1 MPDDC
6 IYFAPVRNT
15 MTQIPGIRQER
26 YRPSISDSQMRTDTI
41 FVPVLSR
48 GIMPGSADGGQKNR
62 RRGRQPGAGGRGP
75 PDRRQVKKRQRAG
88 QRPDRR
94 PHPHRPPRL
103 PPDHHRLALPIRPAR
118 TLSRRQKE
126 TSRQGSP
133 RGRSQEKTPCQDRP
147 RTGRSPGRIPD
158 PRPHCGRQDANPYR
172 A

>member
-48 GIMPGSADGGQKNR
+48 GLMPGSADGGQKNR
-62 RRGRQPGAGGRGP
+62 RRGGWPWPGAGGRGP

-88 QRPDRR
+88 PSPWPQAPSPSASPAAARPPQAGP
-94 PHPHRPPRL
+94 PHPAAKNALQETIRTTRIAGGLLWPCKGLLPAAPKDAGFHAVQAQCPCRL
-103 PPDHHRLALPIRPAR
+103 GYPL
-118 TLSRRQKE
+118 K
-126 TSRQGSP
+126 GS
-133 RGRSQEKTPCQDRP
+133 
-147 RTGRSPGRIPD
+147 
-158 PRPHCGRQDANPYR
+158 
-172 A
+172 

>member
-1 MPDDC
+1 
-6 IYFAPVRNT
+6 

-88 QRPDRR
+88 PSPWPQAPSPSASPAAARPPQAGP
-94 PHPHRPPRL
+94 PHPAGKNALQETKGDL
-103 PPDHHRLALPIRPAR
+103 PAGQPAR
-118 TLSRRQKE
+118 EVSRKDALSGQ
-126 TSRQGSP
+126 
-133 RGRSQEKTPCQDRP
+133 
-147 RTGRSPGRIPD
+147 
-158 PRPHCGRQDANPYR
+158 A
-172 A
+172 